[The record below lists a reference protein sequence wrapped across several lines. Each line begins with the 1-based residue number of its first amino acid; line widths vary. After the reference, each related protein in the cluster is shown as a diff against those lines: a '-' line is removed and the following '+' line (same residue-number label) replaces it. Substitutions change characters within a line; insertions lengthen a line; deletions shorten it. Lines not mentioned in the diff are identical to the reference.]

1 MNTKGDNMTKHLVA
15 PSILAG
21 NFVNMESSVRSLK
34 EWGAD
39 LVHCDVM
46 DGVYVKNITFGMPM
60 IKAIKGISELPLD
73 VHLMITKPE
82 RYVEEFCKCGANY
95 LTFHPEASED
105 PLGTLK
111 NIKAN
116 GVKAGIVL
124 NPNVPFEDWTYLLPE
139 CDMLLVMSVYA
150 GLGGQ
155 KFIPETLETVK
166 KAKAYITEHNLS
178 TLIEIDGGVG
188 EKNACEVRE
197 AGVDILVAGSAVFN
211 SDDPARTIKVIRGE

>member
-1 MNTKGDNMTKHLVA
+1 MNKLVS

-21 NFVNMESSVRSLK
+21 DFVNMERSVRSLK

-46 DGVYVKNITFGMPM
+46 DGVYVKNLTFGMPM

-73 VHLMITKPE
+73 VHLMIVKPE
-82 RYVEEFCKCGANY
+82 RYVEEFCKCGASIV
-95 LTFHPEASED
+95 TFHPDASED
-105 PLGTLK
+105 PLGALNT
-111 NIKAN
+111 IKAN

-124 NPNVPFEDWTYLLPE
+124 NPNVPFEDWKHLLPE
-139 CDMLLVMSVYA
+139 CDVLLVMSVYA

-155 KFIPETLETVK
+155 KFIPETLDTVR
-166 KAKAYITEHNLS
+166 KAKAYIKEHNLS

-188 EKNACEVRE
+188 EGNAEEIRE
-197 AGVDILVAGSAVFN
+197 AGVDILVAGSAVYK
-211 SDDPARTIKVIRGE
+211 SDNPTRTIRIIRGE

>member
-1 MNTKGDNMTKHLVA
+1 MTKRLVS

-21 NFVNMESSVRSLK
+21 DFVNMEKSVRSLK
-34 EWGAD
+34 AWGAD

-46 DGVYVKNITFGMPM
+46 DGVYVKNLTFGMPM

-73 VHLMITKPE
+73 VHLMIIKPE
-82 RYVEEFCKCGANY
+82 RYVEEFCDLGASF
-95 LTFHPEASED
+95 LTFHPEVSED
-105 PLGTLK
+105 PLGALRAIRAK
-111 NIKAN
+111 

-124 NPNVPFEDWTYLLPE
+124 NPNVPFEDWKHLLPE

-166 KAKAYITEHNLS
+166 KAKQYILEKGLS

-188 EKNACEVRE
+188 EANAEEVRE
-197 AGVDILVAGSAVFN
+197 AGVDILVAGSAVYK
-211 SDDPARTIKVIRGE
+211 SKDPANTIKIIRGE

>member
-1 MNTKGDNMTKHLVA
+1 MTKHLVS

-21 NFVNMESSVRSLK
+21 DFVNMERSVRSLK

-46 DGVYVKNITFGMPM
+46 DGVYVKNLTFGMPM

-73 VHLMITKPE
+73 VHLMIIKPE
-82 RYVEEFCKCGANY
+82 RYVEEFCKCGASIV
-95 LTFHPEASED
+95 TFHPEVSDD
-105 PLGTLK
+105 PMGAIK
-111 NIKAN
+111 KIKAC

-124 NPNVPFEDWTYLLPE
+124 NPNVPLEDWLHLLPE
-139 CDMLLVMSVYA
+139 CDVLLVMSVYA

-166 KAKAYITEHNLS
+166 KAKAYIKENNLS

-188 EKNACEVRE
+188 ESNAKEVRD
-197 AGVDILVAGSAVFN
+197 AGVDILVAGSAVYR
-211 SDDPARTIKVIRGE
+211 SDDPARTINIIRG

>member
-1 MNTKGDNMTKHLVA
+1 MTKRLVS

-21 NFVNMESSVRSLK
+21 DFVNMEKSVRSLK

-46 DGVYVKNITFGMPM
+46 DGVYVKNLTFGMPM

-73 VHLMITKPE
+73 VHLMIIKPE
-82 RYVEEFCKCGANY
+82 RYVEEFCRCGASIV
-95 LTFHPEASED
+95 TFHPEVSED
-105 PLGTLK
+105 PLSALK
-111 NIKAN
+111 AIKAM

-124 NPNVPFEDWTYLLPE
+124 NPNVPFENWKHLLKD
-139 CDMLLVMSVYA
+139 CDILLVMSVYA

-155 KFIPETLETVK
+155 KFIPETLETVR
-166 KAKAYITEHNLS
+166 KAKKYIEENSLS

-188 EKNACEVRE
+188 EGNAEEIRN
-197 AGVDILVAGSAVFN
+197 AGVDILVAGSAVYK
-211 SDDPARTIKVIRGE
+211 SQDPARTIKIIRG